1 MIGADPANSGIPV
14 GDIEVGSSTKRV
26 KMDMSAEN
34 SKDTF
39 GSTDLGLGRVRK
51 ICVLD
56 TEELPVRVLI
66 LDHGIPSECGGV
78 AEQSSDDSH
87 GVPLLKIVKT
97 SALMSAL
104 QTYFILIVVVVDF
117 LNICLTIC
125 LIQKNYK
132 NHTGCYD
139 LFYY

>member
-1 MIGADPANSGIPV
+1 
-14 GDIEVGSSTKRV
+14 VGSSTKRV

-56 TEELPVRVLI
+56 TEELI

-104 QTYFILIVVVVDF
+104 QPYF
-117 LNICLTIC
+117 NCC
-125 LIQKNYK
+125 R
-132 NHTGCYD
+132 C
-139 LFYY
+139 